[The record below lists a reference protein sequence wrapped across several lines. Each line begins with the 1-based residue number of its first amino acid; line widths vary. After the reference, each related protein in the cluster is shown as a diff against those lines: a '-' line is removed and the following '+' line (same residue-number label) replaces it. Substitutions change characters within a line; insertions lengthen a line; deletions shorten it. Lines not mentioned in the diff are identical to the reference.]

1 MVKKVILGLA
11 ALFFIFIG
19 GLILLM
25 SYAFNNPDR
34 IFDALTSVTD
44 RVMQGQPY
52 EEDGEFFLQG
62 IETLIIQSR
71 SVPLKIYNHSGNTMK
86 IKLQGKVPRFDKGP
100 FISENLLNS
109 SLALNIEEPLASNW
123 MNLNING
130 EEYSATTDSELI
142 ASIYIP
148 ESYAGSLEIGT
159 GTGNIDM
166 TIGTEKIY
174 EIEIQTKSGE
184 IKNAYNPPAPTK
196 ETKVSPVILK
206 SVSGNISIHN

>member
-1 MVKKVILGLA
+1 MVKKVILGLV

-52 EEDGEFFLQG
+52 EEEGEFFLQG
-62 IETLIIQSR
+62 LDTLIVQSK
-71 SVPLKIYNHSGNTMK
+71 SVPLKIYNHPGNTLK
-86 IKLQGKVPRFDKGP
+86 IKLEGKVPRFDKGP
-100 FISENLLNS
+100 FINENLLNT
-109 SLALNIEEPLASNW
+109 SLALQIEEPLASNW

-130 EEYSATTDSELI
+130 EEYSATTDSELK
-142 ASIYIP
+142 ASIYVP
-148 ESYAGSLEIGT
+148 DSYSGSLEIGT
-159 GTGNIDM
+159 GSASIDM
-166 TIGTEKIY
+166 TIGAEKIY

-184 IKNAYNPPAPTK
+184 IKNSYSPPVPTK
-196 ETKVSPVILK
+196 ESKLSPVILK
-206 SVSGNISIHN
+206 SISGNIFVHN

>member
-1 MVKKVILGLA
+1 MLKKVILGLA

-52 EEDGEFFLQG
+52 EENGEFFLQG
-62 IETLIIQSR
+62 IETLNIQSR
-71 SVPLKIYNHSGNTMK
+71 SVPVKIFNHTGNTMK

-100 FISENLLNS
+100 FIAENLLNS
-109 SLALNIEEPLASNW
+109 SLALQIQEPLASNW

-130 EEYSATTDSELI
+130 EEYSASTDSELT

-148 ESYAGSLEIGT
+148 ESYAGKLEIGT
-159 GTGNIDM
+159 ASASIDM
-166 TIGTEKIY
+166 TIGESKIY

-184 IKNAYNPPAPTK
+184 IKNDYAPSAPTADA
-196 ETKVSPVILK
+196 KVSPVVLK
-206 SVSGNISIHN
+206 SISGNISVHN